1 MPHRGRRPSG
11 AGLHEAATLAHE
23 YKPLG
28 KIHENIALQT
38 EFARKV
44 FEIAVQGAQESAS
57 TARQSTTEAVKIIQ
71 DRVKESFEDIR
82 ASVRPALLA
91 RPDHVEGAGKAECRS
106 HPWVPRKRKHGGRTT
121 GEIGKPRKP
130 NRRRYLPSFRGN
142 DSPLAGLKPEEVEAR
157 RRSMQVRRVGSM
169 GELRLDIATC

>member
-1 MPHRGRRPSG
+1 MTDTTSYIDLLRKFGSDLGLPKLNVDELLQTQKKNIDALGQSAKVAAQGAQSVAQKQREVLE
-11 AGLHEAATLAHE
+11 AGLREAATLARK

-71 DRVKESFEDIR
+71 DRVKESFEEIR
-82 ASVRPALLA
+82 ASVRPNKS
-91 RPDHVEGAGKAECRS
+91 V
-106 HPWVPRKRKHGGRTT
+106 
-121 GEIGKPRKP
+121 
-130 NRRRYLPSFRGN
+130 
-142 DSPLAGLKPEEVEAR
+142 
-157 RRSMQVRRVGSM
+157 
-169 GELRLDIATC
+169 